1 MEIWERV
8 LIRLFQGYWTESS
21 KESKILSNTCY
32 FCKRGYDEHNQADRD
47 DCLSKFE
54 NCINI
59 DDIMKYSI
67 KEGIEKT

>member
-1 MEIWERV
+1 METWERV
-8 LIRLFQGYWTESS
+8 LIQLSLGCWIESS

-32 FCKRGYDEHNQADRD
+32 FCKKEFDNHNKEDLD
-47 DCLSKFE
+47 NCTSKFE

-59 DDIMKYSI
+59 DDIMKYAT

>member
-1 MEIWERV
+1 MEQWERALIV
-8 LIRLFQGYWTESS
+8 LFLGCWTESN
-21 KESKILSNTCY
+21 KETKILSNTCY

-59 DDIMKYSI
+59 DDIMKYA
-67 KEGIEKT
+67 KEEKET